1 MLVKKLKIT
10 INSKNILTNISFSL
24 NNGDKIGLVGVNG
37 SGKSTLLKALSNNT
51 SIDSGSIKLNDQTI
65 GYLKQEI
72 PSKYN
77 EYTILEYIKNE
88 IGIDLLEKRLHELE
102 NNLTEKSMEE
112 YGDILNSF
120 LAIDGYNFEDNL
132 KIIIN
137 GLKLNESLDTKIKF
151 LSGGEKIKV
160 LLSTLILRNNDILLL
175 DEPTNNLDIEAIEWL
190 ENYLKNSDKKMII
203 VSHDETFLE
212 NITNKVF
219 ELKNGILNEYN
230 MKYSDYLIEKE
241 NEYNRQLEDY
251 TKAKDK
257 KEKLKKQIVKA
268 KEWANKGTSK
278 KAHNDNDKIANNFA
292 KERTNSSN
300 ISKLTR
306 TLENL
311 EIPNFEEKKPINFFF
326 NFDNDK
332 GKKDIILKDLEC
344 GYDTFN
350 TPIINL
356 SIPFGTKVMI
366 SGKNGSGKTTLI
378 KTLLNEISPL
388 SGSIIIGADAK
399 IGYIS
404 QDTLNNIDNSHTIL
418 SYLTDNKVDIDLS
431 LVFILLNKFNISYDD
446 KDKKYSSLSPG
457 ERTRVNLV
465 KIALDKINI
474 LILDEITN
482 HLDKEA
488 IELIYE
494 LVTEYSGTIISISHN
509 RKFNE
514 ILDADININIENG
527 IIEYLDK
534 QKRKTL

>member
-10 INSKNILTNISFSL
+10 IKNKKILNNISFSL
-24 NNGDKIGLVGVNG
+24 NDGDKIGLVGING
-37 SGKSTLLKALSNNT
+37 SGKSTLLKALSNDIP
-51 SIDSGSIKLNDQTI
+51 IDSGSVKLNEQSI

-72 PSKYN
+72 ISEYN
-77 EYTILEYIKNE
+77 EYSIIEYIKKE
-88 IGIDLLEKRLHELE
+88 VGIDKLESKLHDLE
-102 NNLTEKSMEE
+102 NNLTEENMEE
-112 YGDILNSF
+112 YGNILNDF

-132 KIIIN
+132 KMIIS
-137 GLKLNESLDTKIKF
+137 GLKINESLDSKIKI

-160 LLSTLILRNNDILLL
+160 LLATLLIQNNDILLL

-190 ENYLKNSDKKMII
+190 ENYLKNSNKKMII

-212 NITNKVF
+212 NITNKIF
-219 ELKNGILNEYN
+219 ELDNGSLTEYN

-241 NEYNRQLEDY
+241 NEYNKQFEEY
-251 TKAKDK
+251 TKAKEQ
-257 KEKLKKQIVKA
+257 KERLKKQINKA
-268 KEWANKGTSK
+268 KEWSNKGTNK

-311 EIPNFEEKKPINFFF
+311 EVPDFEEKKPINFFF

-344 GYDTFN
+344 GYDTFK

-388 SGSIIIGADAK
+388 SGNIIIGSDAK

-404 QDTLNNIDNSHTIL
+404 QDTLNNIDNNHTIL

-431 LVFILLNKFNISYDD
+431 LVFILLDKFNISYDD

-457 ERTRVNLV
+457 ERTRVNLI

-488 IELIYE
+488 IDLIYE
-494 LVTEYSGTIISISHN
+494 LVTQYDGTIISISHN

-514 ILDADININIENG
+514 ILDADVDINIENG
-527 IIEYLDK
+527 MIEYLDK